1 MKTANHAQC
10 LTVSHSKIRSTQQSH
25 IQILILISLLGL
37 APVTTQC
44 WAAEDAALNCQAASN
59 SATAN
64 NATSSSSA
72 SAAAQAPAAE
82 QPKIEWQI
90 GPQKEP
96 VAGVASLKTLK
107 GECNLYF
114 LSTQTLATVS
124 YATDSY
130 FNRQPDLPT
139 FCYS

>member
-10 LTVSHSKIRSTQQSH
+10 LTVSHSKIRSTQRSH

-44 WAAEDAALNCQAASN
+44 WAAEEKTQNSQAASN
-59 SATAN
+59 SATTT
-64 NATSSSSA
+64 NAAPSSSA
-72 SAAAQAPAAE
+72 ATTAQESAAE

-114 LSTQTLATVS
+114 LSTQTLAAVS